1 MQLIILPKLWLIFLL
16 SSEKNIKKY
25 TISDIILTIMS
36 SLGALFVGMFFKTFS
51 RDFKKF
57 KIQVHGV
64 PILNYVLV
72 CKMHLYMPKMTLSSL
87 LTLVLIVCIKPT
99 FLWYIICLLSKLF
112 PFRDWWTLFSTSVSQ
127 FWAY

>member
-1 MQLIILPKLWLIFLL
+1 
-16 SSEKNIKKY
+16 
-25 TISDIILTIMS
+25 MS
-36 SLGALFVGMFFKTFS
+36 TLGALFIGMFFKTFS

-72 CKMHLYMPKMTLSSL
+72 YKMHLYMPKMTLSSL

-99 FLWYIICLLSKLF
+99 FL
-112 PFRDWWTLFSTSVSQ
+112 
-127 FWAY
+127 

>member
-72 CKMHLYMPKMTLSSL
+72 YKMHLYMPKMTLSSL

>member
-1 MQLIILPKLWLIFLL
+1 MQLIILRKLWLIFLL

-36 SLGALFVGMFFKTFS
+36 TLGALFVGMFFKTFS

>member
-36 SLGALFVGMFFKTFS
+36 TLGALFVGMFFKTFS

-72 CKMHLYMPKMTLSSL
+72 YKMHLYMPKMTLSSL

>member
-36 SLGALFVGMFFKTFS
+36 TLGALFVGMFFKTFS